1 MLNEKCHHY
10 ERYENTPSD
19 IAEKIFFYPQWAG
32 RFDCKDDFRI
42 ERCGFKSFLLLYTL
56 RGCGRLNYRGESVFL
71 RKGSVALVNCLDEHI
86 YFPCGEWE
94 FMFLHFDGA
103 NACDFCEHI
112 CSLFSS
118 FVFSDAGAVLQKL
131 DKTVS
136 FCREKNAHTEAELS
150 KCISDILY
158 LLLSMIQKNRPR
170 RFDEVCEY
178 IEKNLSLDLSA
189 ESVAEH
195 FGFSRSYFSTAFKK
209 ATGATLY
216 EYLLACR
223 LNRAKKL
230 LTEQN
235 MPISQVS
242 DLAGFKDATTFIR
255 AFRRKEGITPL
266 KYKKTVLG

>member
-118 FVFSDAGAVLQKL
+118 FVFSDDGGGIIYFERVP
-131 DKTVS
+131 
-136 FCREKNAHTEAELS
+136 
-150 KCISDILY
+150 
-158 LLLSMIQKNRPR
+158 LLP
-170 RFDEVCEY
+170 
-178 IEKNLSLDLSA
+178 
-189 ESVAEH
+189 
-195 FGFSRSYFSTAFKK
+195 
-209 ATGATLY
+209 
-216 EYLLACR
+216 
-223 LNRAKKL
+223 
-230 LTEQN
+230 
-235 MPISQVS
+235 
-242 DLAGFKDATTFIR
+242 
-255 AFRRKEGITPL
+255 
-266 KYKKTVLG
+266 